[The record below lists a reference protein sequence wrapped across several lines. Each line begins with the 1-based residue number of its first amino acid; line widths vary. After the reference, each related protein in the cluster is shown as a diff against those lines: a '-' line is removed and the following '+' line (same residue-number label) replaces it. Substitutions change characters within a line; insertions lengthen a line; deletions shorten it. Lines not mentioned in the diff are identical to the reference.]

1 MSDGIKKYKKIDVC
15 KLNVSEKWC
24 DSFLVTFPVSYRYNG
39 DFYEGDEAYS
49 GYDVVSPKIP
59 EGFMLKGI
67 GCGLQLNARPP
78 YDTCYL
84 DPVTP
89 EAKKISKK
97 RSTLKKYL
105 AEQGC

>member
-49 GYDVVSPKIP
+49 GYDVVRHWMRSST
-59 EGFMLKGI
+59 
-67 GCGLQLNARPP
+67 QR
-78 YDTCYL
+78 
-84 DPVTP
+84 
-89 EAKKISKK
+89 S
-97 RSTLKKYL
+97 STL
-105 AEQGC
+105 